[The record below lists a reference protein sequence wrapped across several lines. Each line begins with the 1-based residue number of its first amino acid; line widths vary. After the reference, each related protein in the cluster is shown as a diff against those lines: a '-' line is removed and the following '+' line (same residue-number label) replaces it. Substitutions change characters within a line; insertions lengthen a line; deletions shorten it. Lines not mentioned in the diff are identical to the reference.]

1 MIKLGEWT
9 YNRRDFLL
17 LLIVTL
23 ALWIGFWNISILLLP
38 LALGLL
44 ISMISTKGFKTTRF
58 PAFSWIGGS
67 LFLLIFTEIINYFI
81 SIYPPNTFVSLEKII
96 GFASLYYAMRLLL
109 QKDNSRQFFFTGMGA
124 YGLVLALGAF
134 FTFLLLQTQLQ
145 LEGWQDVTQFKR
157 LFAPFGLLNNE
168 WASIALCFLPFPLLA
183 AVYFRQ
189 SKIALITS
197 VLAFSVVNAGVLISF
212 SRGAYLS
219 LGLFWLLTIGSILYF
234 KLLSSKYLFRGVTVI
249 MLGTILS
256 MTPARTP
263 FFTTLAMN
271 KTVSQQRSTQGRIE
285 ILQNSLCQAKG
296 HLIFGVGS
304 NNYTIINDLC
314 KKPREDQGYSGFT
327 NNTYLQLLLEKG
339 IFGVLVYGLFFLAI
353 MIHFIK
359 NIIGSGNQTERL
371 VNAILLAGFGTF
383 CFRELF
389 FSSFL
394 YSDGVMTLVS
404 IFAAA
409 SASESGWNSSK
420 NNRLWLLFSIF
431 LFIVISWVLYQKIN
445 YNKAESIV
453 QQAITA
459 WDKGDRQA
467 ALTKVEKAMHLAPD
481 VAPYPALGGLI
492 QAKTHVPLSDLL
504 NTPLPNDTIF
514 ITKAIEYFTSALQ
527 LNPLDA
533 GYHFNLGWLYFLQ
546 NQASE
551 KGLEQVNRALELEPN
566 NSEFLIGK
574 GLLLEYNKETGAAF
588 EVYKKAIRLDPE
600 ILDSKFFAD
609 LIARHPPA
617 FKEVFGKPVDALNT
631 NKSTIIAARLG
642 KILLNGGYYKE
653 AKKILQQV
661 TQELPDLNRPYYYL
675 AFLAKREGDTTQAIA
690 LLQKAIYL
698 DKKDYLPPLEMGN
711 IYYKRQRNQKNS
723 AFTIIRYYKNALQ
736 NWLGS
741 STNHHVRANI
751 KYKNNTN
758 IKNDLIPA
766 DLLLATKTPLDFPLI
781 TTRIAE
787 MYAQLGNPADA
798 QYYRALSQKAL
809 SAIKAED
816 IK

>member
-23 ALWIGFWNISILLLP
+23 AVWIGFWNISILLLP

-44 ISMISTKGFKTTRF
+44 ISMILTKGFKTTRF
-58 PAFSWIGGS
+58 PAFSWIDGS
-67 LFLLIFTEIINYFI
+67 LFLLIITEIINCFI

-96 GFASLYYAMRLLL
+96 GFALLYYAMRLLL
-109 QKDNSRQFFFTGMGA
+109 QKDVSRPLFFTGVGA
-124 YGLVLALGAF
+124 YGLILALGAF

-189 SKIALITS
+189 SKIVLIIS
-197 VLAFSVVNAGVLISF
+197 VLAFSLVNAGVLISF

-219 LGLFWLLTIGSILYF
+219 LGLFWLLTIGFILYF
-234 KLLSSKYLFRGVTVI
+234 KLLSLKYLFRGIAVVI
-249 MLGTILS
+249 LGIVLLII
-256 MTPARTP
+256 PARTP

-304 NNYTIINDLC
+304 NNYSIINDLC

-339 IFGVLVYGLFFLAI
+339 VLGVLVYGLFFLAV

-359 NIIGSGNQTERL
+359 NIIGSENQTERL
-371 VNAILLAGFGTF
+371 VNVLLLAGFGTF

-404 IFAAA
+404 IFAAV
-409 SASESGWNSSK
+409 SVSESRWNSSRS
-420 NNRLWLLFSIF
+420 NRLWLLFSVF
-431 LFIVISWVLYQKIN
+431 LFIVISWTLYQKIN

-459 WDKGDRQA
+459 WDKGDRQT
-467 ALTKVEKAMHLAPD
+467 ALTKVEKAMHLAPA
-481 VAPYPALGGLI
+481 VAPYPALAGLM
-492 QAKTHVPLSDLL
+492 QVKTHAPLSDFL
-504 NTPLPNDTIF
+504 NASSSDDAIS

-533 GYHFNLGWLYFLQ
+533 GYHFNLGWLHFLQ
-546 NQASE
+546 NRASE
-551 KGLEQVNRALELEPN
+551 KGLEQVNRALELETN

-574 GLLLEYNKETGAAF
+574 GLILEYNKDTSAAL

-600 ILDSKFFAD
+600 ILDSRFFAD
-609 LIARHPPA
+609 LIARQPPA
-617 FKEVFGKPVDALNT
+617 FKEFFEKSVNRLESNE
-631 NKSTIIAARLG
+631 STIIAARLG

-675 AFLAKREGDTTQAIA
+675 ALLAEHESDTTQAIA

-711 IYYKRQRNQKNS
+711 IYYKRQKNQKNT

-758 IKNDLIPA
+758 VKNDFIPA
-766 DLLLATKTPLDFPLI
+766 DLLLATKTPLDFQLI

-787 MYAQLGNPADA
+787 IYTQLGNQADA

>member
-1 MIKLGEWT
+1 MIKLGEWK
-9 YNRRDFLL
+9 YNRQDFLL
-17 LLIVTL
+17 LLVVTL
-23 ALWIGFWNISILLLP
+23 AVWIGFWNISVLLLP
-38 LALGLL
+38 LSLGLL
-44 ISMISTKGFKTTRF
+44 IFMIYTKGFQAAHF
-58 PAFSWIGGS
+58 PAFSWIDG
-67 LFLLIFTEIINYFI
+67 LLLLLIITEVINYFI

-96 GFASLYYAMRLLL
+96 DFALLYYMMRLLL
-109 QKDNSRQFFFTGMGA
+109 QKDASRPLFFTGVGA

-145 LEGWQDVTQFKR
+145 LEGWQDAAQFKR

-189 SKIALITS
+189 SKIGLIIS
-197 VLAFSVVNAGVLISF
+197 ALAFALVNAAVLISF

-219 LGLFWLLTIGSILYF
+219 LGLFWLLIIGFILYF
-234 KLLSSKYLFRGVTVI
+234 KLLSLKSLFRVIFII
-249 MLGTILS
+249 MLGVVLLII
-256 MTPARTP
+256 PARTP

-304 NNYTIINDLC
+304 NNYAIINDLC
-314 KKPREDQGYSGFT
+314 MLPREDQGYSGFT
-327 NNTYLQLLLEKG
+327 NNTYLQILLEKG
-339 IFGVLVYGLFFLAI
+339 IWGVLVYSLFILAV
-353 MIHFIK
+353 MIYFIK
-359 NIIGSGNQTERL
+359 KIIGSENQTERFI
-371 VNAILLAGFGTF
+371 NIIFLAGFATF

-409 SASESGWNSSK
+409 SASASNLNLAK
-420 NNRLWLLFSIF
+420 NNRLWLLLSLF
-431 LFIVISWVLYQKIN
+431 LFILTTYVLYQKNN
-445 YNKAESIV
+445 YNKAENIV
-453 QQAITA
+453 KQAITE
-459 WDKGDRQA
+459 WNKGDRQI
-467 ALTKVEKAMHLAPD
+467 ALAKVEKVINLAPN
-481 VAPYPALGGLI
+481 VAPYPALAGLM
-492 QAKTHVPLSDLL
+492 QAQTHAPLSDFF
-504 NTPLPNDTIF
+504 NNAISDDHIS

-533 GYHFNLGWLYFLQ
+533 GYHFNLGWLYFLR
-546 NQASE
+546 NRASA
-551 KGLEQVNRALELEPN
+551 KGLEQLDRALELEPN

-574 GLLLEYNKETGAAF
+574 GLILEYNKDTSAAF

-600 ILDSKFFAD
+600 ILDSRFFAD
-609 LIARHPPA
+609 LMARQPLA
-617 FKEVFGKPVDALNT
+617 FKAVFEKSVDSLRANS
-631 NKSTIIAARLG
+631 STIIAARLG
-642 KILLNGGYYKE
+642 KTLLSGGYYKE
-653 AKKILQQV
+653 AKKVLQQV

-675 AFLAKREGDTTQAIA
+675 ALIAEREGDTTQAIT

-711 IYYKRQRNQKNS
+711 IYYNRITNQKNT

-736 NWLGS
+736 NWLDG
-741 STNHHVRANI
+741 STNHYTRVNI
-751 KYKNNTN
+751 KYQNNTN
-758 IKNDLIPA
+758 VKNDFIPQ
-766 DLLLATKTPLDFPLI
+766 DLLHITKASLDFQLT

-787 MYAQLGNPADA
+787 IYTQLGNSADA
-798 QYYRALSQKAL
+798 QYYRTLSQKAL
-809 SAIKAED
+809 SAVKAED